1 MCAELKLSNCQIII
15 INIKEAKQIYYL
27 RSFEKFKHDI
37 KQTWSI
43 IDETLH
49 RKRKNSLPRV
59 FSHNGR
65 ILKEPVEIANAFN
78 RYFIN
83 IGPSLANQIHT
94 PHNYKEYLRTPS
106 KNQIALQPIE
116 EYKVIQVINRL
127 KNKSSKGIDGI
138 SNNLIKTAKYVFAK
152 PLTSIINQMLSSGI
166 FPEQLKVSK
175 IIPLHKANDK
185 MFLTNY
191 RPIALLPS
199 ISKIFE
205 YILLE
210 QLTSH
215 FVENKL
221 ISSQQYGFRA
231 KHSTELAALNLVD
244 HLTYKLD
251 NGIIPINIYIDLS
264 KAFDTLI
271 HSILLDKLS
280 HYGVNGVAKKLLQS
294 YLSNRHQVVD
304 FNGSTSDTLEIKTG
318 VPQGSV
324 LGPFLFSVYIN
335 DLPTCTDI
343 FNMIMYADDTTL
355 ICDIN
360 GNPADEHLL
369 NMELCKI
376 TDWLSANKLSLNVNK
391 TKCMIFHSDKKT
403 VLYPKLFID
412 NIEIERVDYFN
423 FLGLQLHHTLKWN
436 KQLSCISLKI
446 SKITG
451 LLHKLKSEY
460 PTSMLKSIYN
470 TLILPNINYCILSWG
485 SQIDKIY
492 LLQKKAIR
500 NISKSD
506 FRAHTEPLFKEHNI
520 LKVQD
525 IYHMAIL
532 KFYSKLINDNLPN
545 YFESF
550 TPQFSAGHQHYN
562 FRNPSRLLPKIKH
575 EFPKQS
581 LRYKLISTINETSH
595 ELLEKVKHCRKRIL

>member
-1 MCAELKLSNCQIII
+1 M
-15 INIKEAKQIYYL
+15 
-27 RSFEKFKHDI
+27 
-37 KQTWSI
+37 
-43 IDETLH
+43 
-49 RKRKNSLPRV
+49 
-59 FSHNGR
+59 
-65 ILKEPVEIANAFN
+65 
-78 RYFIN
+78 
-83 IGPSLANQIHT
+83 
-94 PHNYKEYLRTPS
+94 
-106 KNQIALQPIE
+106 
-116 EYKVIQVINRL
+116 
-127 KNKSSKGIDGI
+127 
-138 SNNLIKTAKYVFAK
+138 
-152 PLTSIINQMLSSGI
+152 
-166 FPEQLKVSK
+166 
-175 IIPLHKANDK
+175 
-185 MFLTNY
+185 
-191 RPIALLPS
+191 
-199 ISKIFE
+199 
-205 YILLE
+205 
-210 QLTSH
+210 
-215 FVENKL
+215 
-221 ISSQQYGFRA
+221 
-231 KHSTELAALNLVD
+231 
-244 HLTYKLD
+244 TYKLD

-318 VPQGSV
+318 VTQGSV
-324 LGPFLFSVYIN
+324 LEPFLFSVYIN

-355 ICDIN
+355 FCDIN

-369 NMELCKI
+369 NMESCKI

-412 NIEIERVDYFN
+412 DIEIERVHYFN

-436 KQLSCISLKI
+436 KQLS
-446 SKITG
+446 
-451 LLHKLKSEY
+451 
-460 PTSMLKSIYN
+460 PTSILKSIYN

-485 SQIDKIY
+485 SQIDKLY
-492 LLQKKAIR
+492 LLQKRAIR
-500 NISKSD
+500 NISNSD
-506 FRAHTEPLFKEHNI
+506 FRAHTEPLFKEHNL

-581 LRYKLISTINETSH
+581 LRYKLISTINETSNEFLEMAKTLLQKNFMNFIKNEIGYSYTC
-595 ELLEKVKHCRKRIL
+595 ELLICHVCKCT